1 VPEGDSVFKLA
12 RRLDR
17 QLVGRVVKR
26 SDFRTPALATRDV
39 SGREVLGHDTHGKH
53 LLTRLSAT
61 AGSPPA
67 TLHSHLRMDGSWST
81 LAPGKRLPASVQP
94 HVRLVW
100 SLDDAHTVH
109 GIRLHDL
116 ALVPTDRETDLV
128 GHLGPDPLRDDWD
141 AEEAVRRLVAHPTV
155 PLVTALLDQRSMAGL
170 GNLWAN
176 ELAFLS
182 GVSPWTPIGEVDVPH
197 LVERAATML
206 RHSATAPGA
215 YQVTTGSPVKGDDH
229 WITGRQRQG
238 CRRCGGPVSVQAEVA
253 GDAANRR
260 TWWCRSCQP
269 GPGPEARVASGP
281 GLRRGAGGARPRRPT
296 RSSRGRP

>member
-1 VPEGDSVFKLA
+1 VPEGDSVWKLA

-17 QLVGRVVKR
+17 QLAGHTVVR
-26 SDFRTPALATRDV
+26 SDFRTPRLATRDV

-53 LLTRLSAT
+53 LLTRLSGVD
-61 AGSPPA
+61 GSPPA

-81 LAPGKRLPASVQP
+81 LAPGKRLPGRVQP
-94 HVRLVW
+94 HVRLVLT
-100 SLDDAHTVH
+100 LDDDRTVH

-116 ALVPTDRETDLV
+116 DLVPTDREHDLV

-141 AEEAVRRLVAHPTV
+141 ATEAVRRLRETPAT
-155 PLVTALLDQRSMAGL
+155 PLVSALLDQRAMAGL

-176 ELAFLS
+176 ELAFLT
-182 GVSPWTPIGEVDVPH
+182 GVSPWTPIGEVDVEH

-206 RHSATAPGA
+206 RHSATVPGA

-229 WITGRQRQG
+229 WVTGRQRQG
-238 CRRCGGPVSVQAEVA
+238 CRRCRGPVSVQAEVP

-260 TWWCRSCQP
+260 TWWCAACQP
-269 GPGPEARVASGP
+269 GPGPETRVGT
-281 GLRRGAGGARPRRPT
+281 GLRRGAGAGRPRRST
-296 RSSRGRP
+296 RSSTDRR